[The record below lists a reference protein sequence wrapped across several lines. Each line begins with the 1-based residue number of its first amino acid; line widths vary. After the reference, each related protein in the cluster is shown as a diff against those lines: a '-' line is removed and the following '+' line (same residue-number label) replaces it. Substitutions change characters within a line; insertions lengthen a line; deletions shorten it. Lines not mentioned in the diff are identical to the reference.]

1 MQIFRDNN
9 TSAKRDGRQTRSQ
22 KKRDAHSG
30 ASIARGSRGRIV
42 VGFVAFHLLVISL
55 FGLPINIFPFPLLR
69 NLVAPY
75 MRCVGLNEQW
85 DTFAPNPKSAELY
98 LKAVVV
104 TLKENTRIYS
114 FPRMEELS
122 FSERY
127 RKERY
132 RKFTESVL
140 CNDCSGLWPDI
151 EREVARRS
159 IDLTDPPDRV
169 ILLKFESPVDPKTGA
184 VGNDAQAKPTV
195 LSERSIESGDV
206 Q

>member
-1 MQIFRDNN
+1 
-9 TSAKRDGRQTRSQ
+9 
-22 KKRDAHSG
+22 
-30 ASIARGSRGRIV
+30 
-42 VGFVAFHLLVISL
+42 
-55 FGLPINIFPFPLLR
+55 
-69 NLVAPY
+69 